1 MSLLADLFSTLDTRG
16 VGDIAGALGE
26 PEQSVSRGL
35 QSSIATVLGGM
46 ATKSNNPA
54 TLQKVLDLT
63 PTGIGDTSWSNLARG
78 IADPNSPMMS
88 VGQRMI
94 STLFGGSE
102 GSLARALGSG
112 TGLQPGITSSL
123 LTMVAPMVMGFLGRR
138 VRDERMSMAGLGSLL
153 QREVPAVRA
162 ALPAGVTDLLWPRE
176 REAAVGASPVVAQAV
191 TPERSSRGWV
201 LPLVLVCLIPLLAWL
216 FSHGR
221 RPVVIQAPPQVGTA
235 NRMAPT
241 IPAPAQA
248 PAQPANINLFF
259 DTASNR
265 LQPDSAARLRK
276 FVAVLTPNKDAH
288 LTVSGYT
295 DNVGSADSNMK
306 LSKERADA
314 VEGDLEHLGIAPD
327 RITAQGFG
335 EENPIADNST
345 AEGRQTNRR
354 VSVGIEGR

>member
-63 PTGIGDTSWSNLARG
+63 PTGIGD
-78 IADPNSPMMS
+78 PNSPMMS
-88 VGQRMI
+88 AGQRMI

-235 NRMAPT
+235 NRIAPT
-241 IPAPAQA
+241 IPA

-259 DTASNR
+259 DT
-265 LQPDSAARLRK
+265 
-276 FVAVLTPNKDAH
+276 
-288 LTVSGYT
+288 
-295 DNVGSADSNMK
+295 
-306 LSKERADA
+306 
-314 VEGDLEHLGIAPD
+314 
-327 RITAQGFG
+327 
-335 EENPIADNST
+335 
-345 AEGRQTNRR
+345 
-354 VSVGIEGR
+354 